1 MFIKFLR
8 HRNNCALTHQYK
20 MIMIG
25 GRFCWFPATVSETEL
40 RRLNGPELKKEDCCE
55 EFREE
60 IRQALGGKEELPD
73 DWTTTAKVVRDT
85 ARKVLGV
92 SSKQR
97 KEDKETW
104 WWDEEVQESIR
115 KKRLAKK
122 RWDIQRDEESKQEYK
137 EMRREA
143 KKEVAKAKSKAY
155 DELYEGLDT
164 KEGEKTLYRLARQ
177 RHQAGKDVQQVRM
190 MKDKDGNV
198 MTDEESVLR
207 MWKEYY
213 MGLMNEENERER
225 REIDGERVNLEVECV
240 SKEEVME
247 NMQRMKNGKAVGP
260 DDIPVEVWKCLGESA
275 LKFLTKLY
283 NRTMESER
291 MPEEWRD
298 SVLIPIFKNTG
309 DVQSCSNYRGIK
321 LISHTMKLWERIVEK
336 RLRSDLKF
344 SNQQYGFMPGKS
356 TTDALFAL
364 RVLMEKYREGQK
376 ELHCVFVDL
385 EKAYDKVPREE
396 VWYCMRKSGLAD
408 KYVRIVQDMYDGSTT
423 AVRCAVGVTE
433 GFEVTVGLHQ
443 GSALSPCLFAMV
455 MDRMTD
461 DIREEAPWTM
471 MFADDIVICSESKE
485 QVEEKLESWR
495 YALERRG
502 MKVNRRKTE
511 YMCVNERQDTGSGT
525 VKMQGEEVT
534 KVDDFKYLGS
544 TVQSN
549 GECGREV
556 KKRVQAGWN
565 GWRRMSGVICDR
577 RVPARVKGKVYKV
590 AVRPAMLYGLET
602 VALTKRQEAEM
613 EVAELKMLRFSLGV
627 TRMDKIRNE
636 YIRGTAQVEKFGEK
650 TREARLRW
658 YGHLRRKDDGYIG
671 RRMLRM
677 ELPGKRKRGRPKR
690 RFMDVV
696 KEDMAEVEVTE
707 EDTVDRNNWR
717 RKIRCGDP

>member
-1 MFIKFLR
+1 MKR
-8 HRNNCALTHQYK
+8 VNK
-20 MIMIG
+20 
-25 GRFCWFPATVSETEL
+25 
-40 RRLNGPELKKEDCCE
+40 
-55 EFREE
+55 
-60 IRQALGGKEELPD
+60 
-73 DWTTTAKVVRDT
+73 
-85 ARKVLGV
+85 
-92 SSKQR
+92 
-97 KEDKETW
+97 
-104 WWDEEVQESIR
+104 SI
-115 KKRLAKK
+115 
-122 RWDIQRDEESKQEYK
+122 IK

-143 KKEVAKAKSKAY
+143 KKQVVKAKSKAY
-155 DELYEGLDT
+155 DELYEELDT

-213 MGLMNEENERER
+213 MGLMNEENERES
-225 REIDGERVNLEVECV
+225 REIDGERVNLEVESV

-247 NMQRMKNGKAVGP
+247 NMQRMKNGKALGP
-260 DDIPVEVWKCLGESA
+260 DDIPVEVWKCLGKSA

-298 SVLIPIFKNTG
+298 SVLIPIFKNKG

-376 ELHCVFVDL
+376 ELHCVLVDL

-396 VWYCMRKSGLAD
+396 VWYCMRKSGLAE

-433 GFEVTVGLHQ
+433 GFEVKVGLHQ
-443 GSALSPCLFAMV
+443 GSALSPCLFAMM

-461 DIREEAPWTM
+461 EIREEAPWTM
-471 MFADDIVICSESKE
+471 MFADDIVICSKSKE
-485 QVEEKLESWR
+485 QIEDKLESWR

-511 YMCVNERQDTGSGT
+511 YMCVNERQDNSSGT
-525 VKMQGEEVT
+525 VKMQGEEVA
-534 KVDDFKYLGS
+534 KVEDFKYLGS

-636 YIRGTAQVEKFGEK
+636 YIRGTAQVGKFGEK
-650 TREARLRW
+650 TRQARLRW

-696 KEDMAEVEVTE
+696 KEAMAEVEVTE
-707 EDTVDRNNWR
+707 EDTVDRRNWR
-717 RKIRCGDP
+717 KKIRCGDP